1 MGVPWGVYPP
11 RVPPHAKNVRCG
23 EDVRQPCVHDAPA
36 AGQGRLLHRRQVQAR
51 PRRAAR
57 VEEDVRRRGA
67 AGGAALFAEDDGSQ
81 CFEVYAVYGVSRC
94 DISKLGAVQ
103 RRNELEKKDEHWSY
117 EVYGKFGMT
126 EDDNGYD
133 DTRKVK
139 LTELLKNKD
148 DDSFKLLA
156 KFDKGIEKKVGAE
169 KKAILQKMAAE
180 PEETEEAEGEDE
192 G

>member
-1 MGVPWGVYPP
+1 M
-11 RVPPHAKNVRCG
+11 
-23 EDVRQPCVHDAPA
+23 
-36 AGQGRLLHRRQVQAR
+36 
-51 PRRAAR
+51 
-57 VEEDVRRRGA
+57 
-67 AGGAALFAEDDGSQ
+67 
-81 CFEVYAVYGVSRC
+81 YGVSRC

-103 RRNELEKKDEHWSY
+103 RRNELEKKDEHWSC

-139 LTELLKNKD
+139 LTELLKNLD
-148 DDSFKLLA
+148 DDSLKLLA